1 MKNLSIAEIL
11 AADDLEI
18 EAVECPEWGG
28 QVWVR
33 SINSYKQD
41 GFDQKY
47 SRGPDGE
54 LDLRGYRAD
63 MVAMCLCD
71 EEGSFTNPTD
81 AEIKA
86 LATTANARAVDRIF
100 GVCQRLTGNAPG
112 DAEVT
117 EKNLGE
123 LAAANGSG

>member
-1 MKNLSIAEIL
+1 MKNLTIAEIL
-11 AADDLEI
+11 AADDLEV
-18 EAVECPEWGG
+18 ESVECPEWGG

-33 SINSYKQD
+33 SINSVKQD
-41 GFDQKY
+41 AFDQKY
-47 SRGPDGE
+47 SRVDGE

-71 EEGSFTNPTD
+71 DTGKFANPSA
-81 AEIKA
+81 AEITA
-86 LATTANARAVDRIF
+86 LGTTKNARPVDRIF

-112 DAEVT
+112 EAEET
-117 EKNLGE
+117 EKNLPE